1 MPKNNKVKYVKPIY
15 NDCSVNVPLQWD
27 IPKNVDDSKKI
38 NPTKIFEGYKKKNN
52 KSKNNK
58 D

>member
-38 NPTKIFEGYKKKNN
+38 NPTKITQKYPP
-52 KSKNNK
+52 
-58 D
+58 